1 MSKQEQINPIYLI
14 HPFLF
19 SLYPVLFLWVDNI
32 DQTPFFAILR
42 SLIISVA
49 LAVIVYG
56 ISFLIFRN
64 FKKSAVA
71 ASAVILFILSYGHV
85 YNFIENSPTLNAY
98 IGYYR
103 LLAIFL
109 VLLAICFVII
119 WRYKRDLKSLNQS
132 LLVISV
138 LLMILTIGQSVIFN
152 FKGLQENQFS
162 GRKQVKEE
170 TTTVNNEFF
179 ERDVYY
185 IILDSYGR
193 EDLLKSD
200 YKYDNSS
207 FIQEL
212 QKLGFVVPDCTL
224 SNYDNTVFSMVSSLN
239 MNYLPELPIK
249 MDETSS
255 SVDIQG
261 ISPYIRNSRVRE
273 KFEALGY
280 KTVTFKTVYPFLEI
294 KDSDI
299 YYDVEQ
305 TTDVFDK
312 LETENFQHLFF
323 NTTILRIL
331 IEVLEAPPDYLFNED
346 ATPVQVYLAQILTPQ
361 KKLFSTRHFKWYD
374 QHLFAFERLEEIPE
388 IPGNKFIYAHLFT
401 THQPFVFT
409 TTGQVRW
416 PVVESDSAYLDQIT
430 YTNSRMLEIIKT
442 IIEKSTNPPV
452 IIIQGDH
459 SYSKGDNRHKIL
471 NAYYLPDNGNKK
483 VTPDFSPVNTFRL
496 IFNTYF
502 GENNELLPNIAYRSL
517 EGAPYQFEILS
528 VDCVNNPE

>member
-1 MSKQEQINPIYLI
+1 MSKQEQTKPIYLI

-42 SLIISVA
+42 SLIISVVFA
-49 LAVIVYG
+49 LIIYG
-56 ISFLIFRN
+56 LASLIFRN
-64 FKKSAVA
+64 FRKSAVA
-71 ASAVILFILSYGHV
+71 ASAIIISFLSYGHV
-85 YNFIENSPTLNAY
+85 YNFIENNPTLNTY

-109 VLLAICFVII
+109 ILLAACFVVV
-119 WRYKRDLKSLNQS
+119 WKLKGDLKSLNQA

-138 LLMILTIGQSVIFN
+138 LLLVLTVGQSIIFYY
-152 FKGLQENQFS
+152 KGLPIYEFS
-162 GRKQVKEE
+162 TAKNVEEE
-170 TTTVNNEFF
+170 TIVVNNEFP
-179 ERDVYY
+179 ERDIYY
-185 IILDSYGR
+185 IILDSYSR
-193 EDLLKSD
+193 EDLLKSEYD
-200 YKYDNSS
+200 YDNSS
-207 FIQEL
+207 FLHEL
-212 QKLGFVVPDCTL
+212 EQLGFVIPDCTL

-249 MDETSS
+249 IDETSS

-261 ISPYIRNSRVRE
+261 ISPYIRNSLVRE
-273 KFEALGY
+273 KFELLGY
-280 KTVTFKTVYPFLEI
+280 QTVTFKTVYPFLEI

-305 TTDVFDK
+305 SADVFDK

-323 NTTILRIL
+323 NTTILRII

-416 PVVESDSAYLDQIT
+416 PIVESDNAYLDQVT
-430 YTNSRMLEIIKT
+430 YTNNRMLEIIQT
-442 IIEKSTNPPV
+442 IIDKSTNPP
-452 IIIQGDH
+452 IIVIQGDH

-471 NAYYLPDNGNKK
+471 NAYYLPEDGNKE

-502 GENNELLPNIAYRSL
+502 GEKHEILPNRAYRSQ
-517 EGAPYQFEILS
+517 EGAPYQFNILPL
-528 VDCVNNPE
+528 DCVNDSD